1 MFRTIQ
7 MCIFGSPE
15 EKTSLEEG
23 PYRTAGS
30 LESTE
35 TGDTS
40 MYHSCLKLVFCV
52 INLQV
57 NVVLVCL
64 IPVPL
69 NVLLVYILVCC
80 FSYKIII

>member
-1 MFRTIQ
+1 MMKGNMLFCVCVSGRGCMFRTIQ

-52 INLQV
+52 IGLQV
-57 NVVLVCL
+57 TV
-64 IPVPL
+64 
-69 NVLLVYILVCC
+69 
-80 FSYKIII
+80 